1 MVQIVEWNP
10 EKGYEFGAGQAI
22 ETAMASIVGLKTFRI
37 QVPRTDWADAAVER
51 LAAEV
56 RLWIDK
62 GKKDL
67 AVTDLRADGDRRW
80 RVLHDWEEKAL
91 DAEEEEKREQKS
103 AAIQTAKAAD
113 SRRKALDAGRAEKA
127 MRRQQQAA
135 QGDAVC
141 VPFAALAA
149 VSI

>member
-10 EKGYEFGAGQAI
+10 DKGYEFGAGQVI

-51 LAAEV
+51 LAVEV
-56 RLWIDK
+56 KLWIDK

-80 RVLHDWEEKAL
+80 RVLHDSDQKAL
-91 DAEEEEKREQKS
+91 EREEEEKREQKN
-103 AAIQTAKAAD
+103 AATQTAKAAD
-113 SRRKALDAGRAEKA
+113 SQRKASDAHETLSS
-127 MRRQQQAA
+127 
-135 QGDAVC
+135 AVAR
-141 VPFAALAA
+141 VSA
-149 VSI
+149 VSV